1 MKLITK
7 QDLLKQ
13 LPAEWKYVYKENR
26 KLQNGKFTE
35 DIYEALKNETNL
47 TEEKASAI
55 IGNDSWTTIVCD
67 ICKQN
72 QDSAVLVEELYI
84 CKSCLEAALSVCIR

>member
-35 DIYEALKNETNL
+35 DITKL
-47 TEEKASAI
+47 
-55 IGNDSWTTIVCD
+55 
-67 ICKQN
+67 
-72 QDSAVLVEELYI
+72 
-84 CKSCLEAALSVCIR
+84 